1 MKVYKLRT
9 LINLPNLINNVD
21 IKQKAVKEFSLLTAP
36 I

>member
-1 MKVYKLRT
+1 MPFMQ
-9 LINLPNLINNVD
+9 IIPDNLINNVD

>member
-1 MKVYKLRT
+1 MPFMQIILV
-9 LINLPNLINNVD
+9 NLINNVD

>member
-1 MKVYKLRT
+1 MW
-9 LINLPNLINNVD
+9 IIPDNLGNDVD

>member
-1 MKVYKLRT
+1 MPFM
-9 LINLPNLINNVD
+9 LITLPNLINNVD